1 MPTTAPGTS
10 PERTLPL
17 GRDGRLVPCLR
28 TLRDLMGRQG
38 DLWGTGLCTHV
49 SGLPEAGTGGQ
60 EWGGRPRTHLDTAAV
75 SIPFWT
81 GGQPLQWASEAP
93 TILSGWT
100 LAVHNLEGL
109 GVVRRR

>member
-1 MPTTAPGTS
+1 M
-10 PERTLPL
+10 E
-17 GRDGRLVPCLR
+17 
-28 TLRDLMGRQG
+28 DLS
-38 DLWGTGLCTHV
+38 LV
-49 SGLPEAGTGGQ
+49 SGLLGTLWAGKVTSGAQDSAHMSPVFLKLALGGQ